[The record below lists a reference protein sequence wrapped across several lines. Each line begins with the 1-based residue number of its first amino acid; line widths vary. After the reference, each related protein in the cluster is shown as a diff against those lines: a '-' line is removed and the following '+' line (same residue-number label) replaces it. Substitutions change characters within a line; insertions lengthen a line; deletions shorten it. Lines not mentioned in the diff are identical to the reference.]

1 MRAATRGADVRV
13 YRVPSPRGGARVE
26 YWLVAVEPPS
36 AEEKKGKGKG
46 ARGRLVGVKA
56 LAVES

>member
-13 YRVPSPRGGARVE
+13 YRVPSPRGGGRVE
-26 YWLVAVEPPS
+26 YWLVAVEPPAAGRGS
-36 AEEKKGKGKG
+36 K
-46 ARGRLVGVKA
+46 RGRLVGVKA